1 MKKMLSKYIATR
13 YTLEQETAVL
23 DKDNS
28 YIDEKANEE
37 IINELASQ
45 SYVDTHYAYSD
56 VSFMIP
62 ATIAE
67 EGEVWDNTKEKAVAG
82 AKIAL
87 STARDITFKALDRTG
102 RAIVDIAK
110 ATTAKTKEYSDKY
123 NRQELVAK
131 TKLNTLKSDYN
142 GILGKAKQQHRIS
155 INDKALFVAD
165 QPPESINDL
174 QAGIEAVNDL
184 GYYLSRAY
192 LDNMD
197 EIATAFAEV
206 LNNNKNRVLF
216 STVKSSSELA
226 EALEKIGF
234 ITNPEIKVHEDKK
247 ERGIYKRFNSD
258 SLPGNRVFTY
268 TTLDWNEKNGFTPWE
283 LLNAFSKQSVALKRD
298 KETVTRHQTVIIDTP
313 DTKSIQNAID
323 ALDTLQQTLAN
334 LNRTVLK
341 REVKDIHQKLIKAY
355 TNKNGAIA
363 QALAEVTNKAAV
375 EALGDQSAKAIKGFV
390 QGYDK
395 WTSEVLVHYL
405 AYAYKMLFVYMTA
418 IQRIIKQY

>member
-1 MKKMLSKYIATR
+1 MLSKYIATR

-234 ITNPEIKVHEDKK
+234 ITNPEIRVHEDKK

-268 TTLDWNEKNGFTPWE
+268 TTLDWSEKNGFTPWE

-323 ALDTLQQTLAN
+323 ALDALQQTLAN

-341 REVKDIHQKLIKAY
+341 HEVKDIHQKLIKAY

-405 AYAYKMLFVYMTA
+405 AYAYKMLFAYLSA

>member
-1 MKKMLSKYIATR
+1 MLSKYIATR

-131 TKLNTLKSDYN
+131 AKLNTLKSDYN
-142 GILGKAKQQHRIS
+142 TIVGKAKQQHRIS

-165 QPPESINDL
+165 QPPESIDDL

-234 ITNPEIKVHEDKK
+234 ISNPEIKVHEDKK

-283 LLNAFSKQSVALKRD
+283 LLNAFSKQSVGLKRD
-298 KETVTRHQTVIIDTP
+298 KETVTRHQTVIINTP

-323 ALDTLQQTLAN
+323 TLDILQQTLAN

-363 QALAEVTNKAAV
+363 QALTEVTNKAAV

-405 AYAYKMLFVYMTA
+405 AYAYKMLFVYMLA

>member
-1 MKKMLSKYIATR
+1 MLSKYIATR

-102 RAIVDIAK
+102 RAIVDIAS
-110 ATTAKTKEYSDKY
+110 TTATKTKEYSDKY

-131 TKLNTLKSDYN
+131 AKLNTLKSDYN
-142 GILGKAKQQHRIS
+142 SILGKAKQQHRIS

-165 QPPESINDL
+165 QPPESIDDL

-234 ITNPEIKVHEDKK
+234 ITNPEIKVHEDRK
-247 ERGIYKRFNSD
+247 ERGIYERFNSD

-283 LLNAFSKQSVALKRD
+283 LLDAFSKQSVGLKRD

-341 REVKDIHQKLIKAY
+341 HEVKDIHQKLIKAY

-395 WTSEVLVHYL
+395 WTSELLVQYL

>member
-1 MKKMLSKYIATR
+1 MLSKYIATR

-67 EGEVWDNTKEKAVAG
+67 EGEVWDTTKEKAVAG

-102 RAIVDIAK
+102 RAIVDIAS
-110 ATTAKTKEYSDKY
+110 TTATKTKEYFDKY

-131 TKLNTLKSDYN
+131 AKLNTLKSDYN
-142 GILGKAKQQHRIS
+142 GILGKVKQQHRIS

-165 QPPESINDL
+165 QPPESIDDL
-174 QAGIEAVNDL
+174 QAGIEAINDL

-192 LDNMD
+192 LDSMD

-268 TTLDWNEKNGFTPWE
+268 TTLDWNEKNGFSPWE
-283 LLNAFSKQSVALKRD
+283 LLNAFSKQSVDLKRD

-313 DTKSIQNAID
+313 DTKSIQNTID

-395 WTSEVLVHYL
+395 WTSEVLVSYL
-405 AYAYKMLFVYMTA
+405 AYAYKMLFVYLSA

>member
-1 MKKMLSKYIATR
+1 MLSKYIATR

-67 EGEVWDNTKEKAVAG
+67 EGEAWDSTKEKAVAG

-102 RAIVDIAK
+102 RAIVDIAT
-110 ATTAKTKEYSDKY
+110 ATATKTKEYADKY
-123 NRQELVAK
+123 NRQELAAK
-131 TKLNTLKSDYN
+131 AKLSTLKSDYN
-142 GILGKAKQQHRIS
+142 TIVGKAKQQHRIS

-165 QPPESINDL
+165 QPPESIDDL

-258 SLPGNRVFTY
+258 SLPGNKVFTY

-283 LLNAFSKQSVALKRD
+283 LLNAFSKQSVGLKRD
-298 KETVTRHQTVIIDTP
+298 KETVTKHQTVIIDTP

-341 REVKDIHQKLIKAY
+341 HEVKDIHQKLIKAY

>member
-1 MKKMLSKYIATR
+1 MLSKYIATR

-37 IINELASQ
+37 IINDLASQ

-67 EGEVWDNTKEKAVAG
+67 EGEVWDNAKEKAVAG

-102 RAIVDIAK
+102 RAIVDIAS
-110 ATTAKTKEYSDKY
+110 TTATKTKEYSDKY

-131 TKLNTLKSDYN
+131 AKLNTLKSDYN

-165 QPPESINDL
+165 QPPESIDDL

-234 ITNPEIKVHEDKK
+234 ITNPEIRVHEDKK

-268 TTLDWNEKNGFTPWE
+268 TTLDWNEKNGFSPWE
-283 LLNAFSKQSVALKRD
+283 LLNAFSKQSVDLKRD

-313 DTKSIQNAID
+313 DTKSIQNTID

-341 REVKDIHQKLIKAY
+341 REVKDIHQKLINAY

>member
-1 MKKMLSKYIATR
+1 MLSKYIATR

-28 YIDEKANEE
+28 FIDEKANEE

-67 EGEVWDNTKEKAVAG
+67 EGEVWDNTKEKSVAG

-102 RAIVDIAK
+102 RAIVDIAT
-110 ATTAKTKEYSDKY
+110 ATAAKTKEYSDKY

-131 TKLNTLKSDYN
+131 AKLNTLKSDYN

-165 QPPESINDL
+165 QPPESIDDL

-234 ITNPEIKVHEDKK
+234 ITNPEIKVHEDRK

-258 SLPGNRVFTY
+258 SLPGNKVFTY
-268 TTLDWNEKNGFTPWE
+268 TALDWNEKNGFTPWE
-283 LLNAFSKQSVALKRD
+283 LLNAFSKQSVGLKRD

-323 ALDTLQQTLAN
+323 TLDALQQTLAN

>member
-1 MKKMLSKYIATR
+1 MLSKYIATR

-67 EGEVWDNTKEKAVAG
+67 EGEVWDATKEKTVAG

-87 STARDITFKALDRTG
+87 STARDITFKALDRAG
-102 RAIVDIAK
+102 RAIVDIAS
-110 ATTAKTKEYSDKY
+110 TTAAKTKEYADKY
-123 NRQELVAK
+123 NRQELAAK
-131 TKLNTLKSDYN
+131 AKLNTLKSDYN
-142 GILGKAKQQHRIS
+142 GILGKAKQQHLIS

-165 QPPESINDL
+165 QPPESIDDL

-234 ITNPEIKVHEDKK
+234 ITNPEIRVHEDKK

-258 SLPGNRVFTY
+258 SLPGNKVFTY

-283 LLNAFSKQSVALKRD
+283 LLNAFSKQSVGLKRD

-313 DTKSIQNAID
+313 DTKSIQNVID
-323 ALDTLQQTLAN
+323 TLDTLQQTLAN

-341 REVKDIHQKLIKAY
+341 HEVKDIHQKLIKAY

-405 AYAYKMLFVYMTA
+405 AYAYKMLFVYMLA

>member
-1 MKKMLSKYIATR
+1 MLSKYIATR

-102 RAIVDIAK
+102 RAIVDIA
-110 ATTAKTKEYSDKY
+110 ATTVTKTKEYSDKY

-131 TKLNTLKSDYN
+131 AKLNTLKSDYN
-142 GILGKAKQQHRIS
+142 GILGKAKRQHRIS

-165 QPPESINDL
+165 QPPESIDDL

-234 ITNPEIKVHEDKK
+234 ITNPEIRVREDKK

-283 LLNAFSKQSVALKRD
+283 LLNAFSKQSVGLKRD

-313 DTKSIQNAID
+313 DTKSIQNTID
-323 ALDTLQQTLAN
+323 ALDTLQQTLDN

-341 REVKDIHQKLIKAY
+341 HEVKDIHQKLIKAY

-375 EALGDQSAKAIKGFV
+375 ETLGDQSAKAIKGFV

-395 WTSEVLVHYL
+395 WTSEVLVSYL
-405 AYAYKMLFVYMTA
+405 AYAYKMLSVYMTA

>member
-1 MKKMLSKYIATR
+1 MLSKYIATR
-13 YTLEQETAVL
+13 YTLEQEIAVL

-67 EGEVWDNTKEKAVAG
+67 EGEAWDNTKEKAVAG

-87 STARDITFKALDRTG
+87 STARDITFKALDRAG

-123 NRQELVAK
+123 NRQELAAK
-131 TKLNTLKSDYN
+131 AKLNTLKSDYN

-165 QPPESINDL
+165 QPPESIDDL

-234 ITNPEIKVHEDKK
+234 ITNPEIKVHEDRK

-268 TTLDWNEKNGFTPWE
+268 TTLDWNEKNGFSPWE
-283 LLNAFSKQSVALKRD
+283 LLNAFSKQSVGLKRD

-323 ALDTLQQTLAN
+323 TLDTLQQTLAN

-395 WTSEVLVHYL
+395 WTSEVLVSYL

>member
-1 MKKMLSKYIATR
+1 MLSKYIATR
-13 YTLEQETAVL
+13 YTLEQDTAVL

-102 RAIVDIAK
+102 RAIVDIAT
-110 ATTAKTKEYSDKY
+110 ATAAKTKEYADKY
-123 NRQELVAK
+123 NRQELAAK
-131 TKLNTLKSDYN
+131 AKLNTLKSDYN

-165 QPPESINDL
+165 QPPESIDDL
-174 QAGIEAVNDL
+174 QAGIEAINDL

-283 LLNAFSKQSVALKRD
+283 LLNAFSKQSVGLKRD

-323 ALDTLQQTLAN
+323 TLDTLQQTLAN

-395 WTSEVLVHYL
+395 WTSEVLVSYL

>member
-1 MKKMLSKYIATR
+1 MLSKYIATR

-102 RAIVDIAK
+102 RAIVDIAS
-110 ATTAKTKEYSDKY
+110 TTATKTKEYSDKY

-131 TKLNTLKSDYN
+131 AKLNTLKSNYN

-165 QPPESINDL
+165 QPPESIDDL

-268 TTLDWNEKNGFTPWE
+268 TTLDWNEKNGFSPWE
-283 LLNAFSKQSVALKRD
+283 LLNAFSKQSVDLKRD

-323 ALDTLQQTLAN
+323 TLDTLQQTLAN

-341 REVKDIHQKLIKAY
+341 HEVKDIHQKLIKAY
-355 TNKNGAIA
+355 TNKNGAMA

-395 WTSEVLVHYL
+395 WTSEVLVSYL
-405 AYAYKMLFVYMTA
+405 AYAYKMLFVYLSA

>member
-1 MKKMLSKYIATR
+1 MLSKYIATR

-102 RAIVDIAK
+102 RAIVDIAS
-110 ATTAKTKEYSDKY
+110 TTAAKTKEYSDKY

-131 TKLNTLKSDYN
+131 AKLNTLKSDYN
-142 GILGKAKQQHRIS
+142 TVVGKAKQQHRIS

-165 QPPESINDL
+165 QPPESIDDL

-192 LDNMD
+192 LVNMD

-258 SLPGNRVFTY
+258 SLPGNKVFTY
-268 TTLDWNEKNGFTPWE
+268 TTLDWDEKNGFSPWE
-283 LLNAFSKQSVALKRD
+283 LLNAFSKQSVGLKRD

-323 ALDTLQQTLAN
+323 TLDALQQTLAN

-341 REVKDIHQKLIKAY
+341 HEVKDIHQKLIKAY

-395 WTSEVLVHYL
+395 WTSEVLVSYL

>member
-1 MKKMLSKYIATR
+1 MLSKYIATR

-28 YIDEKANEE
+28 YIGEKANEE

-67 EGEVWDNTKEKAVAG
+67 EGEVWNATKEKAVAG

-102 RAIVDIAK
+102 RAIVDIAS
-110 ATTAKTKEYSDKY
+110 TTATKTKEYSDKY

-131 TKLNTLKSDYN
+131 AKLNTLKSDYN

-165 QPPESINDL
+165 QPPESIDDL

-234 ITNPEIKVHEDKK
+234 ITNPEIRVHEDKK

-268 TTLDWNEKNGFTPWE
+268 ITLDWNEKNGFSPWE
-283 LLNAFSKQSVALKRD
+283 LLNAFSKQSVDLKRD

-323 ALDTLQQTLAN
+323 ALETLQQTLAN

-341 REVKDIHQKLIKAY
+341 HEVKDIHQKLIKAY

-395 WTSEVLVHYL
+395 WTSEVLVSYL

>member
-1 MKKMLSKYIATR
+1 MLSKYIATR

-28 YIDEKANEE
+28 YIGEKANEE
-37 IINELASQ
+37 IINDLASQ
-45 SYVDTHYAYSD
+45 SYVDTHYSYSD

-67 EGEVWDNTKEKAVAG
+67 EGEVWNATKEKAVAG

-102 RAIVDIAK
+102 RAIVDIAS
-110 ATTAKTKEYSDKY
+110 TTATKTKEYSDKY

-131 TKLNTLKSDYN
+131 AKLNTLKSDYN

-165 QPPESINDL
+165 QPPESIDDL

-283 LLNAFSKQSVALKRD
+283 LLNAFSKQTVGLKRD
-298 KETVTRHQTVIIDTP
+298 KETVTSHQTVIIDTP

-323 ALDTLQQTLAN
+323 TLDTLQQTLAN

>member
-1 MKKMLSKYIATR
+1 MLSKYIATR
-13 YTLEQETAVL
+13 YTLEQEIAVL

-56 VSFMIP
+56 VTFMIP

-67 EGEVWDNTKEKAVAG
+67 EGEAWDNTKEKAVAG
-82 AKIAL
+82 AKIAF
-87 STARDITFKALDRTG
+87 STARDITFKALDRAG

-131 TKLNTLKSDYN
+131 AKLNTLKSDYN
-142 GILGKAKQQHRIS
+142 TIVGKAKQQHRIS

-234 ITNPEIKVHEDKK
+234 ITNPEIRVHEDKK

-268 TTLDWNEKNGFTPWE
+268 TTLDWNEKNGFSPWE
-283 LLNAFSKQSVALKRD
+283 LLNAFSKQSVGLKRD

-323 ALDTLQQTLAN
+323 TLDTLQQTLAN

-363 QALAEVTNKAAV
+363 QVLAEVTNKAAV

-395 WTSEVLVHYL
+395 WTSEVLVSYL

>member
-1 MKKMLSKYIATR
+1 MLSKYIATR

-67 EGEVWDNTKEKAVAG
+67 EGEVWDSTKEKAVAG

-102 RAIVDIAK
+102 RAIVDIAT
-110 ATTAKTKEYSDKY
+110 ATAAKTKEYADKY

-131 TKLNTLKSDYN
+131 AKLNTLKSDYN

-165 QPPESINDL
+165 QPPESIDDL

-216 STVKSSSELA
+216 STMKSSSELA

-258 SLPGNRVFTY
+258 SLPGNKVFTY
-268 TTLDWNEKNGFTPWE
+268 TTLDWNEKNGFSPWE
-283 LLNAFSKQSVALKRD
+283 LLNAFSKQSVGLKRD
-298 KETVTRHQTVIIDTP
+298 KETVTRHQIVIIDTP

-323 ALDTLQQTLAN
+323 ALGILQQTLAN

-363 QALAEVTNKAAV
+363 QALAEVTNKVAV

-395 WTSEVLVHYL
+395 WTSEVLVSYL

>member
-1 MKKMLSKYIATR
+1 MLSKYIATR
-13 YTLEQETAVL
+13 YTLEQETDVL

-28 YIDEKANEE
+28 FIDEKANEE

-67 EGEVWDNTKEKAVAG
+67 EGEVWDNTKEKAVVG

-87 STARDITFKALDRTG
+87 STARDITFKALDRAG
-102 RAIVDIAK
+102 RAIVDIAS
-110 ATTAKTKEYSDKY
+110 TTATKTKEYADKY
-123 NRQELVAK
+123 NRQELAAK
-131 TKLNTLKSDYN
+131 AKLNTLKSDYN
-142 GILGKAKQQHRIS
+142 GILGKAKQQRRIS

-174 QAGIEAVNDL
+174 QAGIEAINDL

-234 ITNPEIKVHEDKK
+234 ITNPEIRVHEDKK

-283 LLNAFSKQSVALKRD
+283 LLNAFSKQSVGLKRD

-313 DTKSIQNAID
+313 DTKSIQNVID

-341 REVKDIHQKLIKAY
+341 HEVKDIHQKLIKAY

-395 WTSEVLVHYL
+395 WTGEVLVHYL
-405 AYAYKMLFVYMTA
+405 AYAYKMLSVYMKA
-418 IQRIIKQY
+418 VSSIIKQY

>member
-1 MKKMLSKYIATR
+1 MLSKYIATR

-28 YIDEKANEE
+28 YIDDKANEE

-102 RAIVDIAK
+102 RAIVDIA
-110 ATTAKTKEYSDKY
+110 ATTAAKTKEYADKY

-131 TKLNTLKSDYN
+131 AKLNTLKSDYN
-142 GILGKAKQQHRIS
+142 SILGKAKQQHRIS

-206 LNNNKNRVLF
+206 LNNNKNSVLF

-234 ITNPEIKVHEDKK
+234 ITNPEIRVHEDKK

-258 SLPGNRVFTY
+258 SLPGNKVFTY
-268 TTLDWNEKNGFTPWE
+268 TTLDWDEKNGFSPWE
-283 LLNAFSKQSVALKRD
+283 LLNAFSKQSVGLKRD
-298 KETVTRHQTVIIDTP
+298 KETVTIHQTVIIDTP

-323 ALDTLQQTLAN
+323 TLDTLQQTLAN

-375 EALGDQSAKAIKGFV
+375 EALGDQSAKAIKGFL

-395 WTSEVLVHYL
+395 WTSEVLVSYL
-405 AYAYKMLFVYMTA
+405 AYAYKMLFVYMKA
-418 IQRIIKQY
+418 VSSIIKQY

>member
-1 MKKMLSKYIATR
+1 MLSKYIATR

-102 RAIVDIAK
+102 RAIVDIA
-110 ATTAKTKEYSDKY
+110 ATTAAKTKEYSDKY

-131 TKLNTLKSDYN
+131 AKLNTLKSDYN

-268 TTLDWNEKNGFTPWE
+268 TTLDWNEKNGFSPWE
-283 LLNAFSKQSVALKRD
+283 LLNAFSKQSVDLKRD

-341 REVKDIHQKLIKAY
+341 HEVKDIHQKLIKAY

-390 QGYDK
+390 HSYDK

-418 IQRIIKQY
+418 TQRIIKQY

>member
-1 MKKMLSKYIATR
+1 MLSKYIATR
-13 YTLEQETAVL
+13 YTLEQDTAVL

-131 TKLNTLKSDYN
+131 AKLNTLKSDYN
-142 GILGKAKQQHRIS
+142 GILGKAKQQRRIS

-165 QPPESINDL
+165 QPPESIDDL

-283 LLNAFSKQSVALKRD
+283 LLNAFSKQSVGLKRD

-323 ALDTLQQTLAN
+323 TLDALQQTLAN

-363 QALAEVTNKAAV
+363 QALAEVTNKVAV

-390 QGYDK
+390 HGYDK

-405 AYAYKMLFVYMTA
+405 AYAYKMLFVYMTV

>member
-1 MKKMLSKYIATR
+1 MLSKYIATR

-67 EGEVWDNTKEKAVAG
+67 EGEVWDNTKEKVVAG

-87 STARDITFKALDRTG
+87 STAREITFKALDRAG
-102 RAIVDIAK
+102 RAIVDIASIT
-110 ATTAKTKEYSDKY
+110 ATKTKEYSDKY

-131 TKLNTLKSDYN
+131 AKLNTLKSDYN

-234 ITNPEIKVHEDKK
+234 ISNPEIKVHEDRK

-258 SLPGNRVFTY
+258 SLPGNKVFTY
-268 TTLDWNEKNGFTPWE
+268 TTLDWSEKNGFTPWE
-283 LLNAFSKQSVALKRD
+283 LLNAFSKQSVGLKRD
-298 KETVTRHQTVIIDTP
+298 KETVTKHQTVIIDTP
-313 DTKSIQNAID
+313 DTKSIQNTID

-395 WTSEVLVHYL
+395 WTSEVLVSYL

>member
-1 MKKMLSKYIATR
+1 MLSKYIATR
-13 YTLEQETAVL
+13 YTLEQETAIL

-67 EGEVWDNTKEKAVAG
+67 EGEVWYSTKEKAVAG

-102 RAIVDIAK
+102 RAIVDIA
-110 ATTAKTKEYSDKY
+110 TTTVAKTKEYADKY

-131 TKLNTLKSDYN
+131 AKLNTLKSDYN
-142 GILGKAKQQHRIS
+142 GILGKAKQQRRIS

-206 LNNNKNRVLF
+206 LNNNKNRILF

-268 TTLDWNEKNGFTPWE
+268 TTLDWDEKNGFSPWE
-283 LLNAFSKQSVALKRD
+283 LLNAFSKQSVGLKRD

-323 ALDTLQQTLAN
+323 TLDALQQTLAN

-405 AYAYKMLFVYMTA
+405 AYAYKMLFVYMLA

>member
-1 MKKMLSKYIATR
+1 MLSKYIATR

-110 ATTAKTKEYSDKY
+110 ATTAKTKEYTDKY

-131 TKLNTLKSDYN
+131 AKLNTLKSDYN

-165 QPPESINDL
+165 QPPESIDDL

-234 ITNPEIKVHEDKK
+234 ITNPEIKVHEDRK

-283 LLNAFSKQSVALKRD
+283 LLNAFSKQSVGLKRD

-405 AYAYKMLFVYMTA
+405 AYAYKMLLVYMTA

>member
-1 MKKMLSKYIATR
+1 MLSKYIATR

-28 YIDEKANEE
+28 FIDEKANEE

-67 EGEVWDNTKEKAVAG
+67 EGEVWDNTKEKTVAG

-102 RAIVDIAK
+102 RAIVDIAT
-110 ATTAKTKEYSDKY
+110 ATATKTKEYADKY

-131 TKLNTLKSDYN
+131 AKFNTLKSDYN

-155 INDKALFVAD
+155 INDKALFVAY

-234 ITNPEIKVHEDKK
+234 VTNPEIKVHEDRK

-283 LLNAFSKQSVALKRD
+283 LLNAFSKQSVGLKRD
-298 KETVTRHQTVIIDTP
+298 KETVTSHQTVIIDTP

-395 WTSEVLVHYL
+395 WTSEVLVSYL

>member
-1 MKKMLSKYIATR
+1 MLSKYIATR

-23 DKDNS
+23 DKNNS

-62 ATIAE
+62 VTIAE

-102 RAIVDIAK
+102 RAIVDIA
-110 ATTAKTKEYSDKY
+110 ATTAAKTKEYADKY

-131 TKLNTLKSDYN
+131 AKLNTLKSDYN

-165 QPPESINDL
+165 QSPESINDL
-174 QAGIEAVNDL
+174 QAGIEAINDL

-268 TTLDWNEKNGFTPWE
+268 ITLDWNEKNGFTPWE
-283 LLNAFSKQSVALKRD
+283 LLNAFSKQSVDLKRD
-298 KETVTRHQTVIIDTP
+298 KETVTKHQTVIIDTP
-313 DTKSIQNAID
+313 DTKSIQNTID

-334 LNRTVLK
+334 LNRTVFK
-341 REVKDIHQKLIKAY
+341 HEVKDIHQKLIKAY

-395 WTSEVLVHYL
+395 WTSEVLVSYL
-405 AYAYKMLFVYMTA
+405 AYAYKMLFVYMTS

>member
-1 MKKMLSKYIATR
+1 MLSKYIATR

-37 IINELASQ
+37 IINDLASQ

-87 STARDITFKALDRTG
+87 STARDITFKVLDRTG
-102 RAIVDIAK
+102 RAIVDIAS
-110 ATTAKTKEYSDKY
+110 TTATKTKEYSDKY

-131 TKLNTLKSDYN
+131 AKLNTLKSDYN

-165 QPPESINDL
+165 QPPESIDDL

-234 ITNPEIKVHEDKK
+234 ITNPEIRVHEDKK

-268 TTLDWNEKNGFTPWE
+268 TTLDWNEKNGFSPWE
-283 LLNAFSKQSVALKRD
+283 LLNAFSKQSVDLKRD
-298 KETVTRHQTVIIDTP
+298 KETVTSHQTVIIDTP

-341 REVKDIHQKLIKAY
+341 HEVKDIHQKLIKAY

-395 WTSEVLVHYL
+395 WTSEVLVSYL
-405 AYAYKMLFVYMTA
+405 AYAYKMLSVYMTA

>member
-1 MKKMLSKYIATR
+1 MLSKYIATR

-87 STARDITFKALDRTG
+87 STAREITFKALDRTG
-102 RAIVDIAK
+102 RAIIDIAK
-110 ATTAKTKEYSDKY
+110 ATAAKTKEYADKY

-131 TKLNTLKSDYN
+131 AKLNTLKSDYN
-142 GILGKAKQQHRIS
+142 TIVGKAKQQRRIS

-234 ITNPEIKVHEDKK
+234 ISNPEIRVHEDRK

-258 SLPGNRVFTY
+258 SLPGNKVFTY
-268 TTLDWNEKNGFTPWE
+268 TTLDWDEKNGFSPWE
-283 LLNAFSKQSVALKRD
+283 LLNAFSKQSVDLKRD
-298 KETVTRHQTVIIDTP
+298 KETVTRHRTVIIDRP
-313 DTKSIQNAID
+313 DTKSIQNVID

-405 AYAYKMLFVYMTA
+405 AYAYKMLFVYMLA

>member
-1 MKKMLSKYIATR
+1 MLSKYIATR

-28 YIDEKANEE
+28 YIGEKANEE
-37 IINELASQ
+37 IINDLASQ

-131 TKLNTLKSDYN
+131 AKLNTLKSDYN

-165 QPPESINDL
+165 QPPESIDDL

-268 TTLDWNEKNGFTPWE
+268 TTLDWNEKNGFSPWE
-283 LLNAFSKQSVALKRD
+283 LLNAFSKQSVDLKRD

-323 ALDTLQQTLAN
+323 TLDTLQQTLAN

-405 AYAYKMLFVYMTA
+405 AYAYKMLFVYMLA

>member
-1 MKKMLSKYIATR
+1 MLSKYIATR
-13 YTLEQETAVL
+13 YTLEQETFVL

-37 IINELASQ
+37 IINDLASQ

-56 VSFMIP
+56 VTFMIP
-62 ATIAE
+62 ATIAK

-102 RAIVDIAK
+102 RAIVDIAS
-110 ATTAKTKEYSDKY
+110 TTAAKTKEYADKY

-131 TKLNTLKSDYN
+131 AKLNTLKSDYN

-165 QPPESINDL
+165 QPPESIDDL

-234 ITNPEIKVHEDKK
+234 IINPEIKVHEDKK

-268 TTLDWNEKNGFTPWE
+268 TTLDWNEKNGFSPWE
-283 LLNAFSKQSVALKRD
+283 LLNAFSKQSVGLKRD

-323 ALDTLQQTLAN
+323 ALETLQQTLAN

-341 REVKDIHQKLIKAY
+341 HEVKDIHQKLIKAY

-395 WTSEVLVHYL
+395 WTSEVLVSYL
-405 AYAYKMLFVYMTA
+405 AYAYKMLSVYMLA

>member
-1 MKKMLSKYIATR
+1 MLSKYIATR

-102 RAIVDIAK
+102 RAIVDIAS
-110 ATTAKTKEYSDKY
+110 TTATKTKEYSDKY

-131 TKLNTLKSDYN
+131 AKLNTLKSDYN
-142 GILGKAKQQHRIS
+142 GILGKAKRQHRIS

-165 QPPESINDL
+165 QPPESIDDL
-174 QAGIEAVNDL
+174 QAGIEAINDL

-234 ITNPEIKVHEDKK
+234 ITNPEIKVHEDRK

-268 TTLDWNEKNGFTPWE
+268 TTLDWNEKNGFSPWE
-283 LLNAFSKQSVALKRD
+283 LLNAFSKQSVDLKRD

-323 ALDTLQQTLAN
+323 TLDALQQTLAN

-341 REVKDIHQKLIKAY
+341 HEVKDIHQKLIKAY

>member
-1 MKKMLSKYIATR
+1 MLSKYIATR

-28 YIDEKANEE
+28 YIGEKANEE
-37 IINELASQ
+37 IINDLASQ

-102 RAIVDIAK
+102 RAIVDIAT
-110 ATTAKTKEYSDKY
+110 ATAAKTKEYADKY

-131 TKLNTLKSDYN
+131 AKLNTLKSDYN
-142 GILGKAKQQHRIS
+142 SILGKAKQQHRIS

-268 TTLDWNEKNGFTPWE
+268 TTLDWNEKNGFSPWE
-283 LLNAFSKQSVALKRD
+283 LLNAFSKQSVDLKRD

-323 ALDTLQQTLAN
+323 TLDTLQQTLAN

>member
-1 MKKMLSKYIATR
+1 MLSKYIATR
-13 YTLEQETAVL
+13 YTLEQEIAVL

-37 IINELASQ
+37 IINDLASQ

-87 STARDITFKALDRTG
+87 STARDITFKTLDRTG
-102 RAIVDIAK
+102 RAIVDIAS
-110 ATTAKTKEYSDKY
+110 TTATKTKEYSDKY

-131 TKLNTLKSDYN
+131 AKLNTLKSDYN
-142 GILGKAKQQHRIS
+142 TIVGKAKQQHRIS

-165 QPPESINDL
+165 QPPESIDDL

-234 ITNPEIKVHEDKK
+234 VTNPEIRVHEDRK

-283 LLNAFSKQSVALKRD
+283 LLNAFSKQSVGLKRD

-313 DTKSIQNAID
+313 DTKSIQNTID

-341 REVKDIHQKLIKAY
+341 HEVKDIHQKLIKAY

-395 WTSEVLVHYL
+395 WTSEVLVSYL
-405 AYAYKMLFVYMTA
+405 AYAYKMLFVYMLA

>member
-1 MKKMLSKYIATR
+1 MLSKYIATH
-13 YTLEQETAVL
+13 YTLEQETTVL

-28 YIDEKANEE
+28 FIDEKANEE

-102 RAIVDIAK
+102 RAIVDIAT
-110 ATTAKTKEYSDKY
+110 ATAAKTKEYADKY

-131 TKLNTLKSDYN
+131 AKLNTLKSDYN
-142 GILGKAKQQHRIS
+142 TIVGKAKQQHRIS

-165 QPPESINDL
+165 QPPESIDDL

-268 TTLDWNEKNGFTPWE
+268 TTLDWNEKNGFSPWE
-283 LLNAFSKQSVALKRD
+283 LLNAFSKQSVGLKRD

-313 DTKSIQNAID
+313 DTKSIQNTID
-323 ALDTLQQTLAN
+323 ALDALQQTLAN

-341 REVKDIHQKLIKAY
+341 HEVKDIHQKLIKAY

-395 WTSEVLVHYL
+395 WTSEVLVSYL
-405 AYAYKMLFVYMTA
+405 AYAYKMLSVYMTA

>member
-1 MKKMLSKYIATR
+1 MLSKYIATR

-102 RAIVDIAK
+102 RAIVDIAT
-110 ATTAKTKEYSDKY
+110 ATAAKTKEYADKY

-131 TKLNTLKSDYN
+131 AKLNTLKSDYN

-155 INDKALFVAD
+155 IKDKALFVAD
-165 QPPESINDL
+165 QPPESIDDL

-234 ITNPEIKVHEDKK
+234 ITNPEIKVHEDRK

-258 SLPGNRVFTY
+258 SLPGNKVFTY

-283 LLNAFSKQSVALKRD
+283 LLNAFSKQSVGLKRD
-298 KETVTRHQTVIIDTP
+298 KETVTKHQTVIIDTP

-405 AYAYKMLFVYMTA
+405 AYAYKMLFVYMKA
-418 IQRIIKQY
+418 VSSIIKQY

>member
-1 MKKMLSKYIATR
+1 MLSKYIATR

-23 DKDNS
+23 DKDNR

-67 EGEVWDNTKEKAVAG
+67 EGEVWDTTKEKAVAG

-102 RAIVDIAK
+102 RAIVDIAS
-110 ATTAKTKEYSDKY
+110 TTAAKTKEYADKY

-131 TKLNTLKSDYN
+131 AKLNTLKSDYN

-165 QPPESINDL
+165 LPPESINDL

-258 SLPGNRVFTY
+258 SLPGNKVFTY
-268 TTLDWNEKNGFTPWE
+268 TTLDWNEKNGFSPWE
-283 LLNAFSKQSVALKRD
+283 LLNAFSKQSVGLKRD
-298 KETVTRHQTVIIDTP
+298 KETVTSHQTVIIDTP

-395 WTSEVLVHYL
+395 WTSEVLVSYL
-405 AYAYKMLFVYMTA
+405 AYAYKMLSVYMTA

>member
-1 MKKMLSKYIATR
+1 MLSKYIATR

-87 STARDITFKALDRTG
+87 STARDITFKALDRAG
-102 RAIVDIAK
+102 RAIIDIAT
-110 ATTAKTKEYSDKY
+110 ATATKTKEYADKY

-131 TKLNTLKSDYN
+131 VKLNTLKSDYN

-155 INDKALFVAD
+155 INDKTLFVAD
-165 QPPESINDL
+165 QPPESIDDV
-174 QAGIEAVNDL
+174 QAGIEAINDL

-234 ITNPEIKVHEDKK
+234 ITNPEIRVHEDKK

-268 TTLDWNEKNGFTPWE
+268 TTLDWNEKNGFSPWE
-283 LLNAFSKQSVALKRD
+283 LLNAFSKQSVDLKRD

-313 DTKSIQNAID
+313 DTKSIQNVID

-405 AYAYKMLFVYMTA
+405 AYAYKMLLVYMTA

>member
-1 MKKMLSKYIATR
+1 MLSKYIATR

-28 YIDEKANEE
+28 YIGEKANEE

-67 EGEVWDNTKEKAVAG
+67 EGEVWNATKEKAVAG

-102 RAIVDIAK
+102 RAIVDIAS
-110 ATTAKTKEYSDKY
+110 TTATKTKEYSDKY

-131 TKLNTLKSDYN
+131 AKLNTLKSDYN

-165 QPPESINDL
+165 QPPDSIDDL

-234 ITNPEIKVHEDKK
+234 ITNPEIRVHEDKK

-268 TTLDWNEKNGFTPWE
+268 TTLDWNEKNGFSPWE
-283 LLNAFSKQSVALKRD
+283 LLNAFSKQSVGLKRD

-323 ALDTLQQTLAN
+323 TLDTLQQTLAN

-341 REVKDIHQKLIKAY
+341 HEVKDIHQKLIKAY

-363 QALAEVTNKAAV
+363 QALTEVTNKAAV

-395 WTSEVLVHYL
+395 WTSEVLVSYL
-405 AYAYKMLFVYMTA
+405 AYAYKMLFVYMTV